1 MKQFVRGQKSKLA
14 ALTSATTLEVGVQ
27 LDFPTRETVQISCF
41 GVDGSNRLSDVGYF
55 VLHDR
60 QRSPEGAVE
69 AMGGQGGDNQ
79 RFKVDLAR
87 LPQHVRKLVFA
98 ATLESS
104 GTMAQVRSGYLRLLA
119 QGQEVA
125 RFPFTGADFSQEK
138 AVIVGELYFKS
149 AWRFGVTAQG
159 FNGGLKALLNYFG
172 ASNITIPP
180 PPPPPAP
187 PSSSSSSRPSAA
199 PRISLSKVTLEKKG
213 DKQKLSLKKGGGK
226 QPIHI
231 NLNWDRPNTGGISG
245 FLGFGAN
252 KKPDLDLGCMYRLAD
267 GSRRVIQPLGKN
279 FGSRNGPPYIYLDK
293 DDRSGAAKD
302 GENLYLY
309 RPDLIDTVMVF
320 ALIYEGSQNFTTVN
334 GRLTIRDQAGN
345 EIFIKLNN
353 PDAQRTFCAICTIK
367 KVGQSIVITK
377 EERYFRGHRDA
388 DKHYGFDFRWTKGSK
403 D

>member
-27 LDFPTRETVQISCF
+27 LDFPTREMVQISCL

-69 AMGGQGGDNQ
+69 AMGRQDGDQQ
-79 RFKVDLAR
+79 RFKVDLTR

-98 ATLESS
+98 ATLDGHGAMSQVAS
-104 GTMAQVRSGYLRLLA
+104 GHLRLLA
-119 QGQEVA
+119 GGQEIA
-125 RFPFTGADFSQEK
+125 RYRFTGADFSQEK
-138 AVIVGELYFKS
+138 AIILGELYFKS
-149 AWRFGVTAQG
+149 VWRFGVTAQG
-159 FNGGLKALLNYFG
+159 FNGGLKALLNYFD

-180 PPPPPAP
+180 PPPAPKLSPQPA
-187 PSSSSSSRPSAA
+187 ST
-199 PRISLSKVTLEKKG
+199 PRVSLSKVTLEKKG
-213 DKQKLSLKKGGGK
+213 DKQKLSLKKGGGQ

-231 NLNWDRPNTGGISG
+231 NLNWDRPNTSG
-245 FLGFGAN
+245 FGRFFGSNAKN
-252 KKPDLDLGCMYRLAD
+252 PDLDLGCMYRLAD

-279 FGSRNGPPYIYLDK
+279 FGARNKPPYIHLDK
-293 DDRSGAAKD
+293 DDRSGAARD

-334 GRLTIRDQAGN
+334 GRLTIRDQSGN

-353 PDAQRTFCAICTIK
+353 PDPKHTFCAICTIK

-377 EERYFRGHRDA
+377 EERYFVGHRYA
-388 DKHYGFDFRWTKGSK
+388 DKHYGFGFRWTKGSK

>member
-27 LDFPTRETVQISCF
+27 LGFPARETVQISCF
-41 GVDGSNRLSDVGYF
+41 AVDGSNRLSDERYF

-69 AMGGQGGDNQ
+69 AMGAQGGDDQ

-98 ATLESS
+98 ATLDSS
-104 GTMAQVRSGYLRLLA
+104 ATMGQVSSGYLRLLA
-119 QGQEVA
+119 EGKEVA
-125 RFPFTGADFSQEK
+125 RFRFTGADFNQEK
-138 AVIVGELYFKS
+138 AVIVGELYIKS
-149 AWRFGVTAQG
+149 VWRFSATAQG
-159 FNGGLKALLNYFG
+159 FNGGLNALLNYFG
-172 ASNITIPP
+172 ASNITIPSP
-180 PPPPPAP
+180 PPSPSPSKPSPAP
-187 PSSSSSSRPSAA
+187 A
-199 PRISLSKVTLEKKG
+199 PRISLSKITLEKKG

-231 NLNWDRPNTGGISG
+231 NLNWDKPNTSISR
-245 FLGFGAN
+245 FLGFAAKN
-252 KKPDLDLGCMYRLAD
+252 PDLDLGCMYRLAD

-279 FGSRNGPPYIYLDK
+279 FGARERPPYIYLDK
-293 DDRSGAAKD
+293 DDRSGAAAD
-302 GENLYLY
+302 GENLYIY

-320 ALIYEGSQNFTTVN
+320 AMIYEGSRDFTTVK
-334 GRLTIRDQAGN
+334 GRLTIRDQSGN

-353 PDAQRTFCAICTIK
+353 PDPQRTFCAICTIK
-367 KVGQSIVITK
+367 KVGQSIIITK
-377 EERYFRGHRDA
+377 EERYFRSHRYA
-388 DKHYGFDFRWTKGSK
+388 DQHYGFGFRWTKGSK

>member
-27 LDFPTRETVQISCF
+27 LDFPARETVQISCF

-60 QRSPEGAVE
+60 QRSPEGAME
-69 AMGGQGGDNQ
+69 AMGAQGGDDQ

-104 GTMAQVRSGYLRLLA
+104 GTMGQVRSGYLRLLA

-125 RFPFTGADFSQEK
+125 RFGFTGADFQQEK

-149 AWRFGVTAQG
+149 VWRFGVTAQG

-172 ASNITIPP
+172 ASHITLPP
-180 PPPPPAP
+180 PPPPPP
-187 PSSSSSSRPSAA
+187 PSFPPSPA

-231 NLNWDRPNTGGISG
+231 NLNWDRPNTGGISR
-245 FLGFGAN
+245 FLGLGAKN
-252 KKPDLDLGCMYRLAD
+252 PDLDLGCMYRLAD
-267 GSRRVIQPLGKN
+267 GNRSVIQPLGKN
-279 FGSRNGPPYIYLDK
+279 FGARERPPYIYLDK
-293 DDRSGAAKD
+293 DDRSGAASD

-320 ALIYEGSQNFTTVN
+320 AMIYEGSQNFTTVN
-334 GRLTIRDQAGN
+334 GRLTIRDQTGN

-353 PDAQRTFCAICTIK
+353 PDPQRTFCAICTIK

-377 EERYFRGHRDA
+377 EERYFRRHREA
-388 DKHYGFDFRWTKGSK
+388 DSHYGFGFRWTKGSK